1 MKTQLDSARDG
12 EITQEM
18 KEAAVYDDVSPEFI
32 RDGIANGHIVIYGN
46 PQRKSTVVGIGQG
59 LRTKINASIGTSPD
73 IIDFDMEVEK
83 AKVAEKAGADTLMEL
98 STGGDLGEIRKRILD
113 STSLTV
119 GTVPLYQAAMETIE
133 KKGSVVKMESD
144 FLFEIIERQAQDGIG
159 FMAIHCGINMI
170 TLERLRKQGYRY
182 GGLVSRGGSF
192 LTAWMN
198 HNKKENPLY
207 EEIDRLID
215 IMKKY
220 DVILSLGNGLRAG
233 AVHDSTDRAQIQ
245 ELIMNSEVAEYA
257 QKKGVQII
265 VEGPGHIPIDEI
277 EANVI
282 IQKRMSN
289 NAPFYML
296 GPITTDVTPGY
307 DHISSAIGAA
317 LSSRYGADFI
327 CYVTPPE
334 HLALPT
340 ADDVREGV
348 MAAKVAVHVGDMV
361 KLKDKVKNQD
371 LKMGIA
377 RRDLDWKTQFETAIT
392 SEKAEEIRK
401 SRPPMEEETCTMC
414 GPVCSLKGVMEYYE
428 DDLKDSRKKSYS
440 TAVPSNGF

>member
-1 MKTQLDSARDG
+1 MKTQLDRARDG